1 MGAAGVG
8 FEPEESA
15 PRLMARLGAR
25 GLAHN
30 HEPGTAVYTGTHD
43 NDTKAGGWATATD
56 HERYM
61 ARGYLPTDG
70 LDMPWTLIRAAVTDC
85 RMNFPGQESGRWR

>member
-1 MGAAGVG
+1 
-8 FEPEESA
+8 
-15 PRLMARLGAR
+15 MARLGAR

-30 HEPGTAVYTGTHD
+30 HEPDTVVYTGTHD

-56 HERYM
+56 HERCM

-70 LDMPWTLIRAAVTDC
+70 LDMPWTLIRAAATDC
-85 RMNFPGQESGRWR
+85 RMNFPGKFRRSATLSKRLHFNEPNSV